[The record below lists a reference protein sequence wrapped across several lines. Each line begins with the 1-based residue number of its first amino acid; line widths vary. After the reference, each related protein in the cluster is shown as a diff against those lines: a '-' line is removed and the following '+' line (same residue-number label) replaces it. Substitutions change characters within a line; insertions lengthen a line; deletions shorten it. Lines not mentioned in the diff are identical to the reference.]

1 MCSFLISAASCEY
14 MIIQY
19 NTCEYWS
26 VSLSILWS
34 ISAVDDGG
42 TLQLESLGRFDLF
55 AFHPELCQASV
66 CVYRKHLKIKCIH
79 CSIMLNRSSEAQACC
94 QVEPNIWYGL
104 KSFPCSS
111 PISPQT
117 HCLFHE
123 SSERCECSVLTRPEC
138 QALATTESGDT
149 RRADIVTH
157 CRTKSTSHLPEST
170 QYFQCKQC
178 DKVQTCPGIAFEPCQ
193 GLRKIYRN
201 LCTMQVHGMTLERW
215 SKHGATCRSRQ
226 PLKAR
231 RMRGRFDLQ
240 GETSF
245 KHSLI
250 MYYIGYIHVL
260 GRTHPYWS
268 IWTYVISIWAPI
280 WFRVY
285 CMLSLPELCLDPS
298 RSTRLGALVQ
308 ASRFKFE
315 APQQKPIYMTR
326 SFI

>member
-1 MCSFLISAASCEY
+1 MTVGHCNSRVLVALIC
-14 MIIQY
+14 
-19 NTCEYWS
+19 
-26 VSLSILWS
+26 SLSIQS
-34 ISAVDDGG
+34 CVK
-42 TLQLESLGRFDLF
+42 Q
-55 AFHPELCQASV
+55 V

-104 KSFPCSS
+104 IFFPCSS

-193 GLRKIYRN
+193 RLRKIYRIYAQCKCMAWHSSRDEAN
-201 LCTMQVHGMTLERW
+201 MEQLVAVASLLRPAVWEVASTCKVKHRSNIVW
-215 SKHGATCRSRQ
+215 SC
-226 PLKAR
+226 
-231 RMRGRFDLQ
+231 
-240 GETSF
+240 
-245 KHSLI
+245 I
-250 MYYIGYIHVL
+250 I
-260 GRTHPYWS
+260 
-268 IWTYVISIWAPI
+268 
-280 WFRVY
+280 
-285 CMLSLPELCLDPS
+285 
-298 RSTRLGALVQ
+298 
-308 ASRFKFE
+308 
-315 APQQKPIYMTR
+315 
-326 SFI
+326 